1 MLRKRLISAVVI
13 IVVIVGAAV
22 IWRLTHPQVSD
33 EEQIIRLIARVEQGV
48 ELKKPRE
55 ILANIA
61 DDYKDSAGFTKL
73 DIHRLSLSLL
83 RVEGRPQ
90 VTLSNVKIEIHGKE
104 ADAHIDGEV
113 TIAFGG
119 TESQEFKGTL
129 DVHLSKRS
137 GEWLIDSTS
146 GWQGNYGGGFDEE

>member
-1 MLRKRLISAVVI
+1 MLRKRLISAAII
-13 IVVIVGAAV
+13 IVVIAGAII
-22 IWRLTHPQVSD
+22 IWRLTHPPIPD
-33 EEQIIRLIARVEQGV
+33 REQIDRLIDSVEQGV

-61 DDYKDSAGFTKL
+61 DDYKDSAGFTKQ

-90 VTLSNVKIEIHGKE
+90 VTLSDVKIEIHGKE

-129 DVHLSKRS
+129 DVHLSKRT
-137 GEWLIDSTS
+137 GKWLIDSTS